1 MINPDNRELIVTHDN
16 EIAYVLSNFN
26 EDFIYNTIM
35 ESLTM
40 KIRFYDSL
48 MPNIVRGY
56 ESMFKQILIEYPNN
70 KEEILLK
77 RTEVYTNILKIL
89 CDQYQ
94 LVYND
99 YDNYDLYTSVA
110 YMYDLL
116 VSSHQ
121 DIICNFFTRFII
133 KEQNSLYTSLNL
145 AEMDKTKNIGNAYSN
160 KVFNESAMGAICVN
174 LDYVIKSVCLLDI
187 TFDQFIDGAFEE
199 IPEAANH
206 LKAVL
211 SCKVDFVKT
220 YITPLF
226 DSEFS
231 TALLTTI
238 KLRLQKWF
246 IKSSN
251 RQNLF
256 NKEDNK

>member
-1 MINPDNRELIVTHDN
+1 MINPDNRELIITHDN

-48 MPNIVRGY
+48 MLNIVRGY

-99 YDNYDLYTSVA
+99 YDNYDLYTSVS

-116 VSSHQ
+116 VSSYQ
-121 DIICNFFTRFII
+121 DIICKFFTRYKISIFCYFRSMMTIPHLCFVIYSFII
-133 KEQNSLYTSLNL
+133 
-145 AEMDKTKNIGNAYSN
+145 
-160 KVFNESAMGAICVN
+160 VFNKFRC
-174 LDYVIKSVCLLDI
+174 I
-187 TFDQFIDGAFEE
+187 T
-199 IPEAANH
+199 
-206 LKAVL
+206 K
-211 SCKVDFVKT
+211 
-220 YITPLF
+220 
-226 DSEFS
+226 
-231 TALLTTI
+231 
-238 KLRLQKWF
+238 
-246 IKSSN
+246 
-251 RQNLF
+251 
-256 NKEDNK
+256 